1 MNLFRLIICST
12 LLLQSL
18 PSAAASG
25 CLIKGRII
33 PKVSDTAW
41 SQKVYISRMGSIN
54 DFFRCSPSLVVDSAM
69 INKEGIFEFRS
80 IKGVEPNT
88 FYRMEVVPKGYKG
101 GSMLNFSG
109 IDDNYAF
116 LLLSPGLK
124 LSFTTELAHFNYAFK
139 PVKMDKANLAL
150 RKVVQMA
157 WPTDAAIAVLVAHRK
172 KLEEVPGTPPDTLK
186 NLRAEVS
193 ALIDKHAVEMLPIID
208 TISNPY
214 VSLFTYITNSTD
226 DSAFCNKINSRYQ
239 REIPKSKYASQV
251 LDEIYDKLYTLPVGS
266 KAPDVSLP
274 DSSGNSIST
283 AGHRGKYVIID
294 FWGSWCHPCRM
305 ENQQV
310 IKPLYNKYGSRNFY
324 ILSISVDTDRD
335 TWLGALR
342 KDELNWP
349 GEVCDLKGI
358 KSEAALAYKVT
369 DLPVVYVLDP
379 SGTIIAKNLRGKQLD
394 DFIAARMD
402 KK

>member
-1 MNLFRLIICST
+1 MNLLRLIISIT
-12 LLLQSL
+12 LLLQYTASV
-18 PSAAASG
+18 AAT
-25 CLIKGRII
+25 CNIRGRII
-33 PKVSDTAW
+33 PKVSDTEW
-41 SQKVYISRMGSIN
+41 TQKVYLSRMESVS
-54 DFFRCSPSLVVDSAM
+54 DFFRCSPSLVVDSAV
-69 INKEGIFEFRS
+69 IRKDGSFEFRS
-80 IKGVEPNT
+80 VKGIEPNT
-88 FYRMEVVPKGYKG
+88 FYRLEVVPKDYKG

-116 LLLSPGLK
+116 LLLSPGSQI
-124 LSFTTELAHFNYAFK
+124 SFTTELAHFNYAFN
-139 PVKMDKANLAL
+139 PVKLDKANLAL

-157 WPTDAAIAVLVAHRK
+157 WPADKAIAVIIARRK
-172 KLEEVPGTPPDTLK
+172 KLEDMPGTPPDTLK

-193 ALIDKHAVEMLPIID
+193 ELINKHAVEMLPVID
-208 TISNPY
+208 TLSNPY
-214 VSLFTYITNSTD
+214 VSLFTFITNFSE
-226 DSAFCNKINSRYQ
+226 DSLFCLKMNSRYQ
-239 REIPKSKYASQV
+239 REIPKSKYSGQF
-251 LDEIYDKLYTLPVGS
+251 LDMIYDMLYTLPIGS

-274 DSSGNSIST
+274 DSSGKIIST
-283 AGHRGKYVIID
+283 AGLRGKYVIID

-310 IKPLYNKYGSRNFY
+310 IKPLYGKYGSRNFY
-324 ILSISVDTDRD
+324 ILSISLDTDRD
-335 TWLGALR
+335 TWLSALR

-358 KSEAALAYKVT
+358 KSAAALAYKVT
-369 DLPVVYVLDP
+369 DLPVAYVLDP